1 MSTRPSFETAGS
13 TVYACQQVV
22 EYLKP
27 LLEGGERDIDKV
39 EVVERHIGRFNT
51 QDELKRWM
59 GSRDGGIRIAALNV
73 TNYEKIGG
81 DIVGTVSMAAY
92 VFASD
97 KFAYSRDERAE
108 VIAGQ
113 LVIAMMASS
122 MPPNAYGNA
131 MNIRCDNLYSDKIDN
146 KGVAMWSVTWSQKW
160 QLNVPI
166 DLSKLDDFITFDFK
180 GEIAEGAPLIEG
192 EQTLPQ
198 EEE

>member
-1 MSTRPSFETAGS
+1 MSTRPSFETDGS

-51 QDELKRWM
+51 DEEIKRWM
-59 GSRDGGIRIAALNV
+59 GSRDGGVRISALKVTGYEKVAGQLIGNV
-73 TNYEKIGG
+73 T
-81 DIVGTVSMAAY
+81 MAAW
-92 VFASD
+92 VFAAD
-97 KFAYSRDERAE
+97 KFGYDRDERAE
-108 VIAGQ
+108 VVVGK
-113 LVIAMMASS
+113 LVLAMMASKA
-122 MPPNAYGNA
+122 PPTAYGKANSF
-131 MNIRCDNLYSDKIDN
+131 RSDNLYSSKIDN
-146 KGVAMWSVTWSQKW
+146 KGVALWSVAWEQQW

>member
-1 MSTRPSFETAGS
+1 MTDRPSFIVDGS

-27 LLEGGERDIDKV
+27 LLEGGDADIDKV
-39 EVVERHIGRFNT
+39 ELVERHIGRFNT
-51 QDELKRWM
+51 QEELKRWM
-59 GSRDGGIRIAALNV
+59 GPRDGGIRIAALNV
-73 TNYEKIGG
+73 TNYEKVGG
-81 DIVGTVSMAAY
+81 DIIGTVSLAAY

-97 KFAYSRDERAE
+97 KFAYARDERAE
-108 VIAGQ
+108 VIAGK
-113 LVIAMMASS
+113 LVVAMMANKAT
-122 MPPNAYGNA
+122 PTAYGKANKF
-131 MNIRCDNLYSDKIDN
+131 RCDNLYSDKIDG
-146 KGVAMWSVTWSQKW
+146 KGVALWSVSWSQQW

-198 EEE
+198 EEV

>member
-39 EVVERHIGRFNT
+39 EVVERHIGRLNT

-59 GSRDGGIRIAALNV
+59 GSRDGGIRIAALNSSD
-73 TNYEKIGG
+73 YERIGG
-81 DIVGTVSMAAY
+81 AIIGTVTMAAY
-92 VFASD
+92 IFAAD
-97 KFAYSRDERAE
+97 KYGYQRDERAE

-131 MNIRCDNLYSDKIDN
+131 MNIRCDNLYSGSIDS

-160 QLNVPI
+160 QLNEPI
-166 DLSKLDDFITFDFK
+166 DLATLDDFITFDFK